1 MRVVLYLMIPG
12 FSLTRQNA
20 ELEQEVTEAILDV
33 MRGGQFILGEN
44 VAKLEKEIADLCE
57 AEYAIGVGN
66 CSDALYLALRACG
79 VGPGDEVITTP
90 FTFFATAGA
99 IAHTGAKPVFC
110 DIDPG
115 TFNIDPSRIEDA
127 ITERTK
133 AILPVHLYG
142 QAADMDPINSIAKKY
157 SLYVIEDAAQ
167 AIGAKYKGRP
177 VGSLGDIACFSF
189 FPTKN
194 LGAFGDGGML
204 TTNDPELEERIR
216 MLRVHGSK
224 KKYHHEILGCNSRL
238 DELQA
243 AILRVK
249 LKYLDAWTNTRRA
262 LAERYREKL
271 NVAGNAI
278 VLPTEMEWAYH
289 VYHQYTIRVPNRDAV
304 QEELKARG
312 IASTVYY
319 PLSLH
324 LQPVFKNLGYKL
336 GDFPESEKA
345 TEEALSLPMFPE
357 LKPSEQDCVVEE
369 LCDILKSYADR

>member
-1 MRVVLYLMIPG
+1 VLCFMIPG

-20 ELEQEVTEAILDV
+20 ELEKELVDVFLDV
-33 MRGGQFILGEN
+33 VRGGQFILGEN
-44 VAKLEKEIADLCE
+44 VAKLEKEIADLCGVK
-57 AEYAIGVGN
+57 YAIGVGN
-66 CSDALYLALRACG
+66 CSDALYLALLACG

-115 TFNIDPSRIEDA
+115 TFNIDPSKIEDA

-142 QAADMDPINSIAKKY
+142 QAADMDPIVSLAKEHN
-157 SLYVIEDAAQ
+157 LYVIEDAAQ

-177 VGSLGDIACFSF
+177 VGSLGDVACFSF

-216 MLRVHGSK
+216 MLRVHGSR

-238 DELQA
+238 DALQA
-243 AILRVK
+243 AILSVK
-249 LKYLDAWTNTRRA
+249 VKYLKDWTDARRS
-262 LAERYREKL
+262 LAEGYRQKL
-271 NVAGNAI
+271 SLAGESI
-278 VLPTEMEWAYH
+278 IHPMVMEGAYH
-289 VYHQYTIRVPNRDAV
+289 VYHQYTIRIPHRDAV
-304 QEELKARG
+304 QEELKSRG
-312 IASTVYY
+312 VASTVYY

-324 LQPVFKNLGYKL
+324 LQPVFKNLGYKP

-345 TEEALSLPMFPE
+345 TGEALSLPMFPE
-357 LKPSEQDCVVEE
+357 LEPSEQDCVVEE

>member
-1 MRVVLYLMIPG
+1 MYLMIPG

-324 LQPVFKNLGYKL
+324 LQPVFKDLGYEP

-357 LKPSEQDCVVEE
+357 LEYAEQDRVVEE
-369 LCDILKSYADR
+369 LRDILKG

>member
-1 MRVVLYLMIPG
+1 MLFSMIPG

-20 ELEQEVTEAILDV
+20 ELEEELIEVILDV
-33 MRGGQFILGEN
+33 VRGGQFVLGEN
-44 VAKLEKEIADLCE
+44 VAKLEKEIADLCGVD
-57 AEYAIGVGN
+57 YAIGVGN
-66 CSDALYLALRACG
+66 GSDALFLALLACG

-99 IAHTGAKPVFC
+99 IAHTGATPVFC
-110 DIDPG
+110 DIEPG
-115 TFNIDPSRIEDA
+115 TFNIDPSKIEDA

-142 QAADMDPINSIAKKY
+142 QAADMDPINSVAKKHN
-157 SLYVIEDAAQ
+157 LYVIEDAAQ
-167 AIGAKYKGRP
+167 AIGAKYKGRL

-204 TTNDPELEERIR
+204 TTNDPELEKRIR

-238 DELQA
+238 DALQA
-243 AILRVK
+243 AILSVK
-249 LKYLDAWTNTRRA
+249 VKYLGDWTDARRS
-262 LAERYREKL
+262 LAEGYRQKL
-271 NVAGNAI
+271 SVAGDAI
-278 VLPTEMEWAYH
+278 IHPVVMAGSYH
-289 VYHQYTIRVPNRDAV
+289 VYHQYTIRIPHRDTV
-304 QEELKARG
+304 QEELKSRG

-324 LQPVFKNLGYKL
+324 LQPVFKNLGYKP

>member
-324 LQPVFKNLGYKL
+324 LQPVFKDLGYEP

-357 LKPSEQDCVVEE
+357 LEYAEQDCVVEE
-369 LCDILKSYADR
+369 LRDILKG

>member
-1 MRVVLYLMIPG
+1 VLFFMIPG

-20 ELEQEVTEAILDV
+20 KLEQELTEVILDV
-33 MRGGQFILGEN
+33 VRGGQFILGEN
-44 VAKLEKEIADLCE
+44 VTNIEKEIADLCG
-57 AEYAIGVGN
+57 AEYAIGVAN
-66 CSDALYLALRACG
+66 CSDALYLALLACG

-99 IAHTGAKPVFC
+99 IAHTGATPVFC
-110 DIDPG
+110 DIDPE
-115 TFNIDPSRIEDA
+115 TFNIDPWKIEDA

-142 QAADMDPINSIAKKY
+142 QAADMDPINSVAKKHN
-157 SLYVIEDAAQ
+157 LYVIEDAAQ

-204 TTNDPELEERIR
+204 TTNNPELEERIR
-216 MLRVHGSK
+216 MLRVHGSR

-238 DELQA
+238 DALQA
-243 AILRVK
+243 AILSVK
-249 LKYLDAWTNTRRA
+249 VKYLGDWTDARRS
-262 LAERYREKL
+262 LAEGYKEKL
-271 NVAGNAI
+271 SVARDAI
-278 VLPTEMEWAYH
+278 THPVVMEGAYH

-304 QEELKARG
+304 QEELKSRG

-324 LQPVFKNLGYKL
+324 LQPVFKDLGYKL

>member
-1 MRVVLYLMIPG
+1 MYLMIPG

-304 QEELKARG
+304 QEGLKARG

-324 LQPVFKNLGYKL
+324 LQPVFKDLGYEP

-357 LKPSEQDCVVEE
+357 LEYAEQDRVVEE
-369 LCDILKSYADR
+369 LRDILKG

>member
-1 MRVVLYLMIPG
+1 MIPG

-20 ELEQEVTEAILDV
+20 ELEEELIEVFLDV
-33 MRGGQFILGEN
+33 VRGGQFILGEN
-44 VAKLEKEIADLCE
+44 VAKLEKEIADLCGVD
-57 AEYAIGVGN
+57 YAIGVGN
-66 CSDALYLALRACG
+66 GSDALFLALLACG

-90 FTFFATAGA
+90 FTFFATAGS

-115 TFNIDPSRIEDA
+115 TFNIDPSKIEAA

-142 QAADMDPINSIAKKY
+142 QTADMDPINSVAKKHN
-157 SLYVIEDAAQ
+157 LYVIEDAAQ
-167 AIGAKYKGRP
+167 AIGARYKGRL

-216 MLRVHGSK
+216 MLRVHGAR

-238 DELQA
+238 DALQA
-243 AILRVK
+243 AILSVK
-249 LKYLDAWTNTRRA
+249 VKYLGDWTDARRS
-262 LAERYREKL
+262 LAEGYRQKL
-271 NVAGNAI
+271 SVAGDAI
-278 VLPTEMEWAYH
+278 IHPVVMEGAYH
-289 VYHQYTIRVPNRDAV
+289 VYHQYTIRVPHRDAV
-304 QEELKARG
+304 QEQLKSRG

-319 PLSLH
+319 PLPLH
-324 LQPVFKNLGYKL
+324 LQPVFKGLGYKL

-345 TEEALSLPMFPE
+345 AEEALSLPMFPE
-357 LKPSEQDCVVEE
+357 LKPSEQDCVVKE

>member
-324 LQPVFKNLGYKL
+324 LQPVFKDLGYEP

-357 LKPSEQDCVVEE
+357 LEYAEQDRVVEE
-369 LCDILKSYADR
+369 LRDILKG

>member
-1 MRVVLYLMIPG
+1 MLFPMIPG

-20 ELEQEVTEAILDV
+20 KLEKELTEVILEV
-33 MRGGQFILGEN
+33 IRGGQFILGEN
-44 VAKLEKEIADLCE
+44 VAKIEKEIADLCGVD
-57 AEYAIGVGN
+57 YAIGVGN
-66 CSDALYLALRACG
+66 GSDALFLALLACG

-90 FTFFATAGA
+90 FTFFATAGS

-115 TFNIDPSRIEDA
+115 TFNIDPSKIEDV

-142 QAADMDPINSIAKKY
+142 QAADMDPINSIAKKHN
-157 SLYVIEDAAQ
+157 LYVIEDAAQ
-167 AIGAKYKGRP
+167 AIGANYKGRP
-177 VGSLGDIACFSF
+177 VGSLGDVACFSF

-204 TTNDPELEERIR
+204 TTNSPELEARIR
-216 MLRVHGSK
+216 ILRVHGAK

-238 DELQA
+238 DALQA
-243 AILRVK
+243 AILSVK
-249 LKYLDAWTNTRRA
+249 VKYLKDWTEARRS
-262 LAERYREKL
+262 LAEGYREKL
-271 NVAGNAI
+271 RAARDAI
-278 VLPTEMEWAYH
+278 VQPAVMDGAYH
-289 VYHQYTIRVPNRDAV
+289 VYHQYTIRVSHRDAV
-304 QEELKARG
+304 QEELKSRG

-319 PLSLH
+319 PLPLH
-324 LQPVFKNLGYKL
+324 LQPVFKDLGYKL

-345 TEEALSLPMFPE
+345 AREALSLPMFPE

-369 LCDILKSYADR
+369 LCDILESYAGR

>member
-1 MRVVLYLMIPG
+1 MLFSMIPG

-20 ELEQEVTEAILDV
+20 ELEKELTKVILEVI
-33 MRGGQFILGEN
+33 RGGQFILGEN
-44 VAKLEKEIADLCE
+44 VAKLEKEIADLCGVD
-57 AEYAIGVGN
+57 YAIGVGN
-66 CSDALYLALRACG
+66 GSDALFLALLACG

-90 FTFFATAGA
+90 FTFFATAGS

-115 TFNIDPSRIEDA
+115 TFNIDPSKIEDV

-142 QAADMDPINSIAKKY
+142 QAADMDPINSIAKKHN
-157 SLYVIEDAAQ
+157 LYVIEDAAQ

-177 VGSLGDIACFSF
+177 VGSLGDVACFSF

-204 TTNDPELEERIR
+204 TTNDPELEARIR
-216 MLRVHGSK
+216 ILRVHGAK

-238 DELQA
+238 DALQA
-243 AILRVK
+243 AILSVK
-249 LKYLDAWTNTRRA
+249 VKYLGDWTEARRS
-262 LAERYREKL
+262 LAEGYREKL
-271 NVAGNAI
+271 RAAGDAI
-278 VLPTEMEWAYH
+278 VQPAVMDGAYH
-289 VYHQYTIRVPNRDAV
+289 VYHQYTVRVSHRDAV
-304 QEELKARG
+304 QEELKSKG

-319 PLSLH
+319 PLPLH
-324 LQPVFKNLGYKL
+324 LQPVFNNLGYKP

-345 TEEALSLPMFPE
+345 AREALSLPMFPE
-357 LKPSEQDCVVEE
+357 LKPSEQDRVVEE
-369 LCDILKSYADR
+369 LCDIVRSYSDR

>member
-1 MRVVLYLMIPG
+1 LFSMIPG

-20 ELEQEVTEAILDV
+20 ELEKELTKVILEVI
-33 MRGGQFILGEN
+33 RGGQFILGEN
-44 VAKLEKEIADLCE
+44 VAKLEKEIADLCGVD
-57 AEYAIGVGN
+57 YAIGVGN
-66 CSDALYLALRACG
+66 GSDALFLALLACG

-90 FTFFATAGA
+90 FTFFATAGS

-115 TFNIDPSRIEDA
+115 TFNIDPSKIEDV

-142 QAADMDPINSIAKKY
+142 QAADMDPINSIAKKHN
-157 SLYVIEDAAQ
+157 LYVIEDAAQ

-177 VGSLGDIACFSF
+177 VGSLGDVACFSF

-204 TTNDPELEERIR
+204 TTNDPELEARIR
-216 MLRVHGSK
+216 ILRVHGAK

-238 DELQA
+238 DALQA
-243 AILRVK
+243 AILSVK
-249 LKYLDAWTNTRRA
+249 VKYLGDWTEARRS
-262 LAERYREKL
+262 LAEGYREKL
-271 NVAGNAI
+271 RAAGDAI
-278 VLPTEMEWAYH
+278 VQPAVMDGAYH
-289 VYHQYTIRVPNRDAV
+289 VYHQYTVRVSHRDAV
-304 QEELKARG
+304 QEELKSKG

-319 PLSLH
+319 PLPLH
-324 LQPVFKNLGYKL
+324 LQPVFNNLGYKP

-345 TEEALSLPMFPE
+345 AREALSLPMFPE
-357 LKPSEQDCVVEE
+357 LKPSEQDRVVEE
-369 LCDILKSYADR
+369 LCDIVRSYSDR

>member
-1 MRVVLYLMIPG
+1 MLFSMIPG

-20 ELEQEVTEAILDV
+20 ELEEELIEVILDV
-33 MRGGQFILGEN
+33 VRGGQFILGEN
-44 VAKLEKEIADLCE
+44 VAKLEKEIANLCGVD
-57 AEYAIGVGN
+57 YAIGVGN
-66 CSDALYLALRACG
+66 GSDALFLALLACG

-90 FTFFATAGA
+90 FTFFATAGS

-115 TFNIDPSRIEDA
+115 TFNIDPSKIEDV

-142 QAADMDPINSIAKKY
+142 QAADMDPINSIAKKLN
-157 SLYVIEDAAQ
+157 LYVIEDAAQ
-167 AIGAKYKGRP
+167 AIGARYKGKP
-177 VGSLGDIACFSF
+177 VGSLGDVACFSF

-204 TTNDPELEERIR
+204 TTNDPELEKRIR

-238 DELQA
+238 DALQA
-243 AILRVK
+243 AILSVK
-249 LKYLDAWTNTRRA
+249 VKYLGDWTDARRS
-262 LAERYREKL
+262 LAEGYRQKL
-271 NVAGNAI
+271 SVAGDAI
-278 VLPTEMEWAYH
+278 IHPVVMEGAYH
-289 VYHQYTIRVPNRDAV
+289 VYHQYTIRIPHRDAV
-304 QEELKARG
+304 QEELKSRG

-324 LQPVFKNLGYKL
+324 LQPVFKNLGYKP

-369 LCDILKSYADR
+369 LCDIVKSYADR

>member
-1 MRVVLYLMIPG
+1 VLFSMIPG

-20 ELEQEVTEAILDV
+20 ELEKELTKVILEVI
-33 MRGGQFILGEN
+33 RGGQFILGEN
-44 VAKLEKEIADLCE
+44 VAKLEKEIADLCGVD
-57 AEYAIGVGN
+57 YAIGVGN
-66 CSDALYLALRACG
+66 GSDALFLALLACG

-90 FTFFATAGA
+90 FTFFATAGS

-115 TFNIDPSRIEDA
+115 TFNIDPSKIEDV

-142 QAADMDPINSIAKKY
+142 QAADMDPINSIAKKHN
-157 SLYVIEDAAQ
+157 LYVIEDAAQ

-177 VGSLGDIACFSF
+177 VGSLGDVACFSF

-204 TTNDPELEERIR
+204 TTNDPELEARIR
-216 MLRVHGSK
+216 ILRVHGAK

-238 DELQA
+238 DALQA
-243 AILRVK
+243 AILSVK
-249 LKYLDAWTNTRRA
+249 VKYLGDWTEARRS
-262 LAERYREKL
+262 LAEGYREKL
-271 NVAGNAI
+271 RAAGDAI
-278 VLPTEMEWAYH
+278 VQPAVMDGAYH
-289 VYHQYTIRVPNRDAV
+289 VYHQYTVRVSHRDAV
-304 QEELKARG
+304 QEELKSKG

-319 PLSLH
+319 PLPLH
-324 LQPVFKNLGYKL
+324 LQPVFNNLGYKP

-345 TEEALSLPMFPE
+345 AREALSLPMFPE
-357 LKPSEQDCVVEE
+357 LKPSEQDRVVEE
-369 LCDILKSYADR
+369 LCDIVRSYSDR

>member
-1 MRVVLYLMIPG
+1 MLPFMIPG

-20 ELEQEVTEAILDV
+20 ELEEELTEVILDV
-33 MRGGQFILGEN
+33 VRGGQFILGEN
-44 VAKLEKEIADLCE
+44 VARLEKEIADLCGVD
-57 AEYAIGVGN
+57 YAIGVGN
-66 CSDALYLALRACG
+66 GSDALFLALLACG
-79 VGPGDEVITTP
+79 VGQGDEVITTP

-99 IAHTGAKPVFC
+99 IAHTGATPVFC

-115 TFNIDPSRIEDA
+115 TFNIDPWKIEDA

-142 QAADMDPINSIAKKY
+142 QAADMDPIMSTAKEHN
-157 SLYVIEDAAQ
+157 LYVIEDAAQ
-167 AIGAKYKGRP
+167 AIGACYKGRP

-204 TTNDPELEERIR
+204 TTNDPELEARVR

-224 KKYHHEILGCNSRL
+224 KKYHHETLGCNSRL
-238 DELQA
+238 DALQA
-243 AILRVK
+243 AILSAKV
-249 LKYLDAWTNTRRA
+249 KYLGDWTDARRS
-262 LAERYREKL
+262 LAERYRQKL
-271 NVAGNAI
+271 NAAGEAI
-278 VLPTEMEWAYH
+278 IHPVVMEGAYH
-289 VYHQYTIRVPNRDAV
+289 VYHQYTVRIPRRDAV
-304 QEELKARG
+304 QEELKLRG

-324 LQPVFKNLGYKL
+324 LQPVFKNLGYKP

-357 LKPSEQDCVVEE
+357 LKPGEQDRVVEE
-369 LCDILKSYADR
+369 LCDILKSYSDR

>member
-57 AEYAIGVGN
+57 AEYAIGVAN

-99 IAHTGAKPVFC
+99 IAHTGATPVFC

-304 QEELKARG
+304 HEELKARG

-324 LQPVFKNLGYKL
+324 LQPVFKDLGYEP

-357 LKPSEQDCVVEE
+357 LEYAEQDRVVEE
-369 LCDILKSYADR
+369 LRDILKG

>member
-243 AILRVK
+243 AMLRVK

-312 IASTVYY
+312 ITSKVYY

-324 LQPVFKNLGYKL
+324 LQPVFKDLGYEP

-357 LKPSEQDCVVEE
+357 LEYAEQDRVVEE
-369 LCDILKSYADR
+369 LRDILKG

>member
-324 LQPVFKNLGYKL
+324 LQPVFKDLGYEP

-357 LKPSEQDCVVEE
+357 LEYAEQDSVVEE
-369 LCDILKSYADR
+369 LRDILKG

>member
-1 MRVVLYLMIPG
+1 MLFFMIPG

-20 ELEQEVTEAILDV
+20 KLEEELTEVILDV
-33 MRGGQFILGEN
+33 VRGGQFILGEN
-44 VAKLEKEIADLCE
+44 VTKIEKEIADLCG
-57 AEYAIGVGN
+57 AEYAIGVAN

-99 IAHTGAKPVFC
+99 IAHTGATPVFC

-115 TFNIDPSRIEDA
+115 TFNIDPSKIEDS

-142 QAADMDPINSIAKKY
+142 QAADMDPINSVAKKHN
-157 SLYVIEDAAQ
+157 LYVIEDAAQ

-238 DELQA
+238 DALQA
-243 AILRVK
+243 AILSVK
-249 LKYLDAWTNTRRA
+249 VKYLGDWTDARRS
-262 LAERYREKL
+262 LAEGYREKL

-278 VLPTEMEWAYH
+278 IHPTVMEGAYH
-289 VYHQYTIRVPNRDAV
+289 VYHQYTIRVPHRDAV
-304 QEELKARG
+304 QEELKSRG

-324 LQPVFKNLGYKL
+324 LQPVFKNLGYKP

-357 LKPSEQDCVVEE
+357 LEPSEQDCVVEE
-369 LCDILKSYADR
+369 ICDILKSYTDR

>member
-1 MRVVLYLMIPG
+1 MIPG

-20 ELEQEVTEAILDV
+20 ELEKELIEVILEV
-33 MRGGQFILGEN
+33 IRGGQFILGEN
-44 VAKLEKEIADLCE
+44 VAKLEKEIANLCGVD
-57 AEYAIGVGN
+57 YAIGVGN
-66 CSDALYLALRACG
+66 GSDALFLALLACG

-115 TFNIDPSRIEDA
+115 TFNMDPSKIEDV

-142 QAADMDPINSIAKKY
+142 QASDMDPINSIAKKHN
-157 SLYVIEDAAQ
+157 LYVIEDAAQ
-167 AIGAKYKGRP
+167 AIGARYKGRP
-177 VGSLGDIACFSF
+177 VGSLGDVACFSF

-204 TTNDPELEERIR
+204 TTNDPELEARIR
-216 MLRVHGSK
+216 ILRVHGAK

-238 DELQA
+238 DALQA
-243 AILRVK
+243 AILSVK
-249 LKYLDAWTNTRRA
+249 VKYLKDWTEARRS
-262 LAERYREKL
+262 LAEGYREKL
-271 NVAGNAI
+271 RAAGDAI
-278 VLPTEMEWAYH
+278 VQPAVMDGAYH
-289 VYHQYTIRVPNRDAV
+289 VYHQYTIRVSHRDAV
-304 QEELKARG
+304 QEELKSRG

-319 PLSLH
+319 PLPLH
-324 LQPVFKNLGYKL
+324 LQPVFKDLGYKL

-345 TEEALSLPMFPE
+345 AREALSLPMFPE

-369 LCDILKSYADR
+369 LCDILESYAGR